1 MSDSSAVEIDQNLI
15 AKAKKACRVVN
26 VYYDDEIADLVAA
39 ALKDLS
45 LGDVDELA
53 QDDPLI
59 IQAVCTYCRMKLGNP
74 ENYERLKASYDE
86 QKAQLGMASGYTNWG
101 TTG

>member
-45 LGDVDELA
+45 LGDVDELTK
-53 QDDPLI
+53 DDPLI

-74 ENYERLKASYDE
+74 ENYDRLKASYDE